1 MPLRD
6 TAPAGAP
13 VWVDLFTSDPDT
25 TRAFYGELFDWKSE
39 GAGEEFGGYV
49 NFFKDGVHVSGCM
62 RNDGSSGTPDVWS
75 VYLAVDDAQATT
87 DAAVAAGSRVIVPP
101 TQVGPLGTMAVVTDP
116 GQAVIGMWQ
125 PGLHKGFGVLNET
138 GSPVWFEL
146 HTRDYDAAVDFY
158 RTVFHWDARVQSDV
172 PEFRYTT
179 YGEGD
184 DRLAG
189 IMDATAFL
197 PDGVPAHWSVYFGV
211 DDTDATLARVV
222 ELGGTVVQPA
232 TDSPYGRLAQAADPT
247 GALFKLAAAM

>member
-1 MPLRD
+1 M
-6 TAPAGAP
+6 
-13 VWVDLFTSDPDT
+13 
-25 TRAFYGELFDWKSE
+25 
-39 GAGEEFGGYV
+39 
-49 NFFKDGVHVSGCM
+49 
-62 RNDGSSGTPDVWS
+62 
-75 VYLAVDDAQATT
+75 
-87 DAAVAAGSRVIVPP
+87 
-101 TQVGPLGTMAVVTDP
+101 
-116 GQAVIGMWQ
+116 
-125 PGLHKGFGVLNET
+125 
-138 GSPVWFEL
+138 
-146 HTRDYDAAVDFY
+146 
-158 RTVFHWDARVQSDV
+158 QSDV

-211 DDTDATLARVV
+211 DDTDATLAAVV